1 MRQSDTLN
9 PFSKMR
15 RFVLASLL
23 AMTAT
28 GYLAASDIARAEMK
42 VDKLNVTMIMSGK
55 ARDGGWNQT
64 FDDAANALKKTF
76 GDKITIDRKE
86 SVPEGPQATR
96 VIESAIQNGSNVIIS
111 NSYGFGDPMLKAAA
125 KHKDVY
131 FIASQWDN
139 PGDLDNFVGFVNA
152 PEDGAY
158 VGGVAA
164 GHIIEPGGTV
174 GWVDAF
180 PIPYDIRTINGFA
193 LGLAHSNPEATVQ
206 VVFTNDWA
214 DTNLQARAARSL
226 ISAGADFISTSLP
239 GLATAEVAESSK
251 VPFIAAA
258 VDGSVYAPT
267 MTVTS
272 FMYRWE
278 GALELILQS
287 ILDGKFDTSFKYG
300 SMAIGAVDMGP
311 WGGAYDDLSDEAKA
325 DIKAEYDRIRGGKG
339 SVFTGPLTDKDGK
352 EVLADGAV
360 MSIGDLRGM
369 AFVLPNVNG
378 VEF

>member
-9 PFSKMR
+9 PFNKMR
-15 RFVLASLL
+15 RLVVAAAFAVATTGIIATTGMTQAE
-23 AMTAT
+23 AM
-28 GYLAASDIARAEMK
+28 

-64 FDDAANALKKTF
+64 FDDATIALKKKF
-76 GDKITIDRKE
+76 GDKIDFDLKE
-86 SVPEGPQATR
+86 NVPEGPQATR
-96 VIESAIQNGSNVIIS
+96 IIESAIQNGSNVIIS
-111 NSYGFGDPMLKAAA
+111 NSYGFGDAMLKAAA

-131 FIASQWDN
+131 FITSQWDN
-139 PGDLDNFVGFVNA
+139 PGDLDNFVGYVNA
-152 PEDGAY
+152 PEDGSYIA
-158 VGGVAA
+158 GVAA
-164 GHIIEPGGTV
+164 GHIIEPGGKV

-193 LGLAHSNPEATVQ
+193 LGLAHSNPKATVQ
-206 VVFTNDWA
+206 VVFTNDWS

-226 ISAGADFISTSLP
+226 VSSGADFISTSLP

-287 ILDGKFDTSFKYG
+287 ILDGQFDTSFKYG
-300 SMAIGAVDMGP
+300 NMAIGAVDMGP
-311 WGGAYDDLSDEAKA
+311 WGGAYNDLSDEAKA
-325 DIKAEYDRIRGGKG
+325 DIKAEYDRIRTGKG
-339 SVFTGPLTDKDGK
+339 SVFTGPLTDKDGN

>member
-9 PFSKMR
+9 PFNKMR
-15 RFVLASLL
+15 RLIVAAAFAVATTGVVATTGMTQAE
-23 AMTAT
+23 AM
-28 GYLAASDIARAEMK
+28 

-64 FDDAANALKKTF
+64 FDDATIALKKKF
-76 GDKITIDRKE
+76 GDKIDFDLKE
-86 SVPEGPQATR
+86 NVPEGPQAMR

-131 FIASQWDN
+131 FITSQWDN
-139 PGDLDNFVGFVNA
+139 PGDLDNFVGYVNA
-152 PEDGAY
+152 PEDGSY
-158 VGGVAA
+158 VAGVAA
-164 GHIIEPGGTV
+164 GHIIEPGGKV

-206 VVFTNDWA
+206 VVFTNDWS

-226 ISAGADFISTSLP
+226 VSSGVDFLSTSLLGP
-239 GLATAEVAESSK
+239 ATAEVAETSET
-251 VPFIAAA
+251 PFIAAA
-258 VDGSVYAPT
+258 VDGSVYAPS

-278 GALELILQS
+278 GALESILQS
-287 ILDGKFDTSFKYG
+287 ILDGNFDTTFNYSG
-300 SMAIGAVDMGP
+300 MPVGAVDMGP

-325 DIKAEYDRIRGGKG
+325 DIKAEYDRIRSGKG
-339 SVFTGPLTDKDGK
+339 SVFTGPLKDKDGN

-360 MSIGDLRGM
+360 MSMGDLRGM
-369 AFVLPNVNG
+369 GFVVPNVNG

>member
-9 PFSKMR
+9 PFNKMR
-15 RFVLASLL
+15 RLVVAAAFAVATTGIIATTGMTQAE
-23 AMTAT
+23 AM
-28 GYLAASDIARAEMK
+28 

-64 FDDAANALKKTF
+64 FDDATIALKKKF
-76 GDKITIDRKE
+76 GDKIDFDLKE
-86 SVPEGPQATR
+86 NVPEGPQATR
-96 VIESAIQNGSNVIIS
+96 IIESAIQNGSNVIIS
-111 NSYGFGDPMLKAAA
+111 NSYGFGDAMLKAAA

-131 FIASQWDN
+131 FITSQWDN
-139 PGDLDNFVGFVNA
+139 PGDLDNFVGYVNA
-152 PEDGAY
+152 PEDGSYIA
-158 VGGVAA
+158 GVAA
-164 GHIIEPGGTV
+164 GHIIEPGGKV

-193 LGLAHSNPEATVQ
+193 LGLAHSNPKATVQ
-206 VVFTNDWA
+206 VVFTNDWS

-226 ISAGADFISTSLP
+226 VSSGADFISTSLP

-287 ILDGKFDTSFKYG
+287 ILDGQFDTSFKYG
-300 SMAIGAVDMGP
+300 NMAIGAVDMGP
-311 WGGAYDDLSDEAKA
+311 WGGAYNDLSDEAKA
-325 DIKAEYDRIRGGKG
+325 DIKAEYDRIRTGKG
-339 SVFTGPLTDKDGK
+339 SVFTGPLTDKDGN

-360 MSIGDLRGM
+360 MSMGDLRGM